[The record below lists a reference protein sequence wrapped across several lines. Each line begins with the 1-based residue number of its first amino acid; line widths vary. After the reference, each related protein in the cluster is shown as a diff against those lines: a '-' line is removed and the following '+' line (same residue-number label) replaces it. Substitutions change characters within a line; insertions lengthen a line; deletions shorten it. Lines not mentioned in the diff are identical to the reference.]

1 MLWRCSLYSACIGN
15 TCRHWEPQMSAKP
28 SDHAGARKQRGVTL
42 IESLI
47 VMAITAVT
55 AGVAL
60 PGYRQARETRLLE
73 GAAAQ
78 VRADLQ
84 YARSLAVSRNET
96 LRVSFVNAADATCY
110 VVHTGPAVTCECTA
124 DGRAICDGDPEIL
137 RMVRLDAKSPLKLQS
152 SSRSIAFDA
161 VKGTITPTAT
171 VQTLASSGSAIHQI
185 INVMGRVRTCS
196 PAPALPGFKAC

>member
-1 MLWRCSLYSACIGN
+1 MATKHTDR
-15 TCRHWEPQMSAKP
+15 
-28 SDHAGARKQRGVTL
+28 ARTFKQCGVTL

-47 VMAITAVT
+47 VMAVTAVT
-55 AGVAL
+55 AGVAV
-60 PGYRQARETRLLE
+60 PSFKQARETRLLE
-73 GAAAQ
+73 GTAAQ
-78 VRADLQ
+78 VRGDLQ

-96 LRVSFVNAADATCY
+96 LRVSFVSASDSTCY

-124 DGRAICDGDPEIL
+124 NGAAVCAGDPEIL
-137 RMVRLDAKSPLKLQS
+137 RVVRLDAKSALKLQS

-196 PAPALPGFKAC
+196 PAPALSGFKTC